1 MTNSFEVLPD
11 YINEQASEWFSLVQS
26 GNVTEED
33 QLRIDAW
40 LSESLEHKKAYQ
52 QIESVWVVLAEQSS
66 ADEVMALRR
75 SVQSNWILA
84 KSKWIIYSLLA
95 GFQNTI
101 NLLARKPA
109 NYALAVTF
117 LLLVTGVALNE
128 QPSSSAVNFYATK
141 TGQIQTLIL
150 TDGSEITLGAK
161 SKIKIKIDNSERAAE
176 LLYGEAFFDIASDK
190 SRPFLVLADNVA
202 IEVIGTQFNVLK
214 RSKSI
219 NVSVLE
225 GQVNVSN
232 RVTQS
237 SNKNMGN
244 LVSLT
249 AGQQVVKTNNSS
261 FGQIASID
269 IAGLA
274 TWRSGRLIFTETTLG
289 DVITDASRYYDGKFS
304 MQSDEL
310 ASKKVTLSLRTD
322 QVDQLP
328 QMLAQVLPI
337 DYRQIPGNIIVLEN
351 SGAF

>member
-1 MTNSFEVLPD
+1 M
-11 YINEQASEWFSLVQS
+11 
-26 GNVTEED
+26 
-33 QLRIDAW
+33 
-40 LSESLEHKKAYQ
+40 
-52 QIESVWVVLAEQSS
+52 
-66 ADEVMALRR
+66 
-75 SVQSNWILA
+75 
-84 KSKWIIYSLLA
+84 
-95 GFQNTI
+95 
-101 NLLARKPA
+101 
-109 NYALAVTF
+109 
-117 LLLVTGVALNE
+117 
-128 QPSSSAVNFYATK
+128 
-141 TGQIQTLIL
+141 
-150 TDGSEITLGAK
+150 
-161 SKIKIKIDNSERAAE
+161 
-176 LLYGEAFFDIASDK
+176 
-190 SRPFLVLADNVA
+190 
-202 IEVIGTQFNVLK
+202 LK

-249 AGQQVVKTNNSS
+249 AGQQVVKANNSS

-274 TWRSGRLIFTETTLG
+274 TWRSGRLIFTETALG